1 MSDISKNLKRFVFP
15 LRNLSAVKPPR
26 DILQA
31 KKNLL
36 SKSFFFVVAVNKE
49 KAHLHIIILCNNA
62 IQLLCGKMIIKIQYH
77 KYWIFQKSYFQIH
90 IRSMEIDIIY

>member
-36 SKSFFFVVAVNKE
+36 SKSFFF
-49 KAHLHIIILCNNA
+49 
-62 IQLLCGKMIIKIQYH
+62 CGSGQQRKSSFTYH
-77 KYWIFQKSYFQIH
+77 YTMQ
-90 IRSMEIDIIY
+90 